1 MPEGHVIHR
10 LADEFTRIFG
20 TQRLHITSPQ
30 GRFATEATLV
40 DGSRLERAE
49 AFGKHLFLHF
59 DAASDEHIIYIHLG
73 LIGHL
78 RFEDREKVWG
88 QIRLRIE
95 TLADDD
101 ANDSGTKTRS
111 TSAAEGNS
119 DSGNPHN
126 LAANLRG
133 PQWCR
138 LITDEEYAIA
148 VGKIGEDP
156 IRDDAD
162 PKQVWTKVQRSKR
175 SIGSLLMDQKLFAGV
190 GNIYRAEVLFRHQ
203 QSPFTPGNA
212 IDRSV
217 FFAMW
222 EDLVALMRQGVVD
235 GEINTVR
242 AEHTPEVMHR
252 PARDDEHGGE
262 VYVYRRAGDDCYV
275 CGSDIAMK
283 AYEGRNLFWCPTCQA

>member
-10 LADEFTRIFG
+10 LAGEFTRIFG

-30 GRFATEATLV
+30 GRFATEAALV

-88 QIRLRIE
+88 QIRVRIE
-95 TLADDD
+95 TLDDD
-101 ANDSGTKTRS
+101 GSSGGSSSEDTT
-111 TSAAEGNS
+111 
-119 DSGNPHN
+119 N

-138 LITDEEYAIA
+138 LITDEDYAIA

-156 IRDDAD
+156 IRDDAN
-162 PKQVWTKVQRSKR
+162 PQQVWAKVQRSKR

-222 EDLVALMRQGVVD
+222 EDLVVLMRQGVVD

-242 AEHTPEVMHR
+242 DEHTPEVMHR

>member
-30 GRFATEATLV
+30 GRFATEAALV

-95 TLADDD
+95 TLDDD
-101 ANDSGTKTRS
+101 GSSEDTT
-111 TSAAEGNS
+111 
-119 DSGNPHN
+119 N

-156 IRDDAD
+156 IRDDAN
-162 PKQVWTKVQRSKR
+162 PRQVWAKVQRSKR

-222 EDLVALMRQGVVD
+222 EDLVVLMRQGVVD

-242 AEHTPEVMHR
+242 DEHTPEVMHR

>member
-10 LADEFTRIFG
+10 LAGEFTRIFG

-30 GRFATEATLV
+30 GRFATEAALV
-40 DGSRLERAE
+40 DGSRLERSE

-59 DAASDEHIIYIHLG
+59 DVASDEHIIYIHLG

-95 TLADDD
+95 ALADDGSSED
-101 ANDSGTKTRS
+101 TT
-111 TSAAEGNS
+111 
-119 DSGNPHN
+119 N

-156 IRDDAD
+156 IRDDAN
-162 PKQVWTKVQRSKR
+162 PRQVWAKVQRSKR

>member
-30 GRFATEATLV
+30 GRFATEAALV

-88 QIRLRIE
+88 QIRVRIE
-95 TLADDD
+95 TLDDD
-101 ANDSGTKTRS
+101 GSSEDAT
-111 TSAAEGNS
+111 
-119 DSGNPHN
+119 N

-156 IRDDAD
+156 IRDDAN
-162 PKQVWTKVQRSKR
+162 PRQVWAKVQRSKR

>member
-30 GRFATEATLV
+30 GRFATEAALV

-59 DAASDEHIIYIHLG
+59 DAASDEHIVYIHLG

-78 RFEDREKVWG
+78 RFEDRENVWG

-95 TLADDD
+95 ALADD
-101 ANDSGTKTRS
+101 S
-111 TSAAEGNS
+111 TSS
-119 DSGNPHN
+119 HH

-242 AEHTPEVMHR
+242 DEHTPEVMHR

>member
-20 TQRLHITSPQ
+20 THRLHITSPQ
-30 GRFATEATLV
+30 GRFATEAALV

-88 QIRLRIE
+88 QIRVRIE
-95 TLADDD
+95 TLDDD
-101 ANDSGTKTRS
+101 GSSEDAT
-111 TSAAEGNS
+111 
-119 DSGNPHN
+119 N

-156 IRDDAD
+156 IRDDAN
-162 PKQVWTKVQRSKR
+162 PRQVWAKVQRSKR

-222 EDLVALMRQGVVD
+222 EDLVVLMRQGVVD

-242 AEHTPEVMHR
+242 DEHTPEVMHR

>member
-30 GRFATEATLV
+30 GRFATEAELV

-88 QIRLRIE
+88 QIRVRIE
-95 TLADDD
+95 TLDDD
-101 ANDSGTKTRS
+101 GSSEDTT
-111 TSAAEGNS
+111 
-119 DSGNPHN
+119 N

-156 IRDDAD
+156 IRDDAN
-162 PKQVWTKVQRSKR
+162 PRQVWAKVQRSKR

-242 AEHTPEVMHR
+242 DEHTPEVMHR

>member
-20 TQRLHITSPQ
+20 THRLHITSPQ
-30 GRFATEATLV
+30 GRFATEAELV

-88 QIRLRIE
+88 QIRVRIE
-95 TLADDD
+95 TLDDD
-101 ANDSGTKTRS
+101 GSSGGSSSEDAT
-111 TSAAEGNS
+111 
-119 DSGNPHN
+119 N

-156 IRDDAD
+156 IRDDAN
-162 PKQVWTKVQRSKR
+162 PRQVWAKVQRSKR

-242 AEHTPEVMHR
+242 DEHTPEVMHR

-262 VYVYRRAGDDCYV
+262 VYVYRRAGEDCYV

>member
-30 GRFATEATLV
+30 GRFATEAELV

-95 TLADDD
+95 TLDDD
-101 ANDSGTKTRS
+101 GSSEDAT
-111 TSAAEGNS
+111 
-119 DSGNPHN
+119 N

-156 IRDDAD
+156 IRDDAN
-162 PKQVWTKVQRSKR
+162 PRQVWAKVQRSKR

-222 EDLVALMRQGVVD
+222 EDLVVLMRQGVVD

-242 AEHTPEVMHR
+242 DEHTPEVMHR

>member
-10 LADEFTRIFG
+10 LAGEFTRIFG

-30 GRFATEATLV
+30 GRFATEAALV

-88 QIRLRIE
+88 QIRVRIE
-95 TLADDD
+95 TLDDD
-101 ANDSGTKTRS
+101 GSSEDAT
-111 TSAAEGNS
+111 
-119 DSGNPHN
+119 N

-156 IRDDAD
+156 IRDDAN
-162 PKQVWTKVQRSKR
+162 PRQVWAKVQRSKR

>member
-30 GRFATEATLV
+30 GRFATEAELV

-95 TLADDD
+95 TLDDD
-101 ANDSGTKTRS
+101 GSSEDTT
-111 TSAAEGNS
+111 
-119 DSGNPHN
+119 N

-156 IRDDAD
+156 IRDDAN
-162 PKQVWTKVQRSKR
+162 PRQVWAKIQRSKR

-222 EDLVALMRQGVVD
+222 EDLVVLMRQGVVD

-242 AEHTPEVMHR
+242 DEHTPEVMHR

>member
-20 TQRLHITSPQ
+20 THRLHITSPQ
-30 GRFATEATLV
+30 GRFATEAELV

-95 TLADDD
+95 TLDDD
-101 ANDSGTKTRS
+101 GSSEDTT
-111 TSAAEGNS
+111 
-119 DSGNPHN
+119 N

-156 IRDDAD
+156 IRDDAN
-162 PKQVWTKVQRSKR
+162 PRQVWAKVQRSKR

>member
-20 TQRLHITSPQ
+20 THRLHITSPQ
-30 GRFATEATLV
+30 GRFATEAELV

-88 QIRLRIE
+88 QIRVRIE
-95 TLADDD
+95 TLDDD
-101 ANDSGTKTRS
+101 GSSGGSSSEDTT
-111 TSAAEGNS
+111 
-119 DSGNPHN
+119 N

-156 IRDDAD
+156 IRDDAN
-162 PKQVWTKVQRSKR
+162 PRQVWAKVQRSKR

-222 EDLVALMRQGVVD
+222 EDLVVLMRQGVVD

-242 AEHTPEVMHR
+242 DEHTPEVMHR

>member
-10 LADEFTRIFG
+10 LANEFTRIFG

-88 QIRLRIE
+88 QIRVRIE
-95 TLADDD
+95 TLDDD
-101 ANDSGTKTRS
+101 GSSEDAT
-111 TSAAEGNS
+111 
-119 DSGNPHN
+119 N

-156 IRDDAD
+156 IRDDAN
-162 PKQVWTKVQRSKR
+162 PRQVWTKVQRSKR

-222 EDLVALMRQGVVD
+222 EDLVVLMRQGVVD

-242 AEHTPEVMHR
+242 DEHTPEVMHR

>member
-20 TQRLHITSPQ
+20 THRLHITSPQ
-30 GRFATEATLV
+30 GRFATEAELV

-88 QIRLRIE
+88 QIRVRIE
-95 TLADDD
+95 TLDDD
-101 ANDSGTKTRS
+101 GSSGGSSSEDAGSEDAT
-111 TSAAEGNS
+111 
-119 DSGNPHN
+119 N

-156 IRDDAD
+156 IRDDAN
-162 PKQVWTKVQRSKR
+162 PRQVWAKVQRSKR

-222 EDLVALMRQGVVD
+222 EDLVVLMRQGVVD

-242 AEHTPEVMHR
+242 DEHTPEVMHR

>member
-20 TQRLHITSPQ
+20 THRLHITSPQ
-30 GRFATEATLV
+30 GRFATEAELV

-88 QIRLRIE
+88 QIRVRIE
-95 TLADDD
+95 TLDDD
-101 ANDSGTKTRS
+101 GSSGSSSSEDAT
-111 TSAAEGNS
+111 
-119 DSGNPHN
+119 N

-156 IRDDAD
+156 IRDDAN
-162 PKQVWTKVQRSKR
+162 PRQVWAKVQRSKR

-222 EDLVALMRQGVVD
+222 EDLVVLMRQGVVD

-242 AEHTPEVMHR
+242 DEHTPEVMHR

>member
-30 GRFATEATLV
+30 GRFATEAELV

-88 QIRLRIE
+88 QIRVRIE
-95 TLADDD
+95 TLDDGSSGGSNSDD
-101 ANDSGTKTRS
+101 AGSEDAT
-111 TSAAEGNS
+111 
-119 DSGNPHN
+119 N

-156 IRDDAD
+156 IRDDAN
-162 PKQVWTKVQRSKR
+162 PRQVWAKVQRSKR

-242 AEHTPEVMHR
+242 DEHTPEVMHR

>member
-88 QIRLRIE
+88 QIRVRIE
-95 TLADDD
+95 TLDDD
-101 ANDSGTKTRS
+101 GSSEDTT
-111 TSAAEGNS
+111 
-119 DSGNPHN
+119 N

-156 IRDDAD
+156 IRDDAN
-162 PKQVWTKVQRSKR
+162 PRQVWAKVQRSKR

-222 EDLVALMRQGVVD
+222 EDLVVLMRQGVVD

-242 AEHTPEVMHR
+242 DEHTPEVMHR

>member
-30 GRFATEATLV
+30 GRFATEAALV
-40 DGSRLERAE
+40 DGSQLERAE

-78 RFEDREKVWG
+78 RFEDRENVWG

-95 TLADDD
+95 ALADD
-101 ANDSGTKTRS
+101 SGS
-111 TSAAEGNS
+111 S
-119 DSGNPHN
+119 HH

>member
-30 GRFATEATLV
+30 GRFATEAELV

-88 QIRLRIE
+88 QIRVRIE
-95 TLADDD
+95 TLDDD
-101 ANDSGTKTRS
+101 SSSEDAT
-111 TSAAEGNS
+111 
-119 DSGNPHN
+119 N

-156 IRDDAD
+156 IRDDAN
-162 PKQVWTKVQRSKR
+162 PRQVWAKVQRSKR

-222 EDLVALMRQGVVD
+222 EDLVVLMRQGVVD

>member
-20 TQRLHITSPQ
+20 THRLHITSPQ
-30 GRFATEATLV
+30 GRFATEAELV

-59 DAASDEHIIYIHLG
+59 DAGSDEHIIYIHLG

-88 QIRLRIE
+88 QIRVRIE
-95 TLADDD
+95 TLDDD
-101 ANDSGTKTRS
+101 GSSGGSSSEDAT
-111 TSAAEGNS
+111 
-119 DSGNPHN
+119 N

-156 IRDDAD
+156 IRDDAN
-162 PKQVWTKVQRSKR
+162 PRQVWAKVQRSKR

-242 AEHTPEVMHR
+242 DEHTPEVMHR

>member
-10 LADEFTRIFG
+10 LAGEFTRIFG

-30 GRFATEATLV
+30 GRFATEAALV
-40 DGSRLERAE
+40 DGSRLERSE

-59 DAASDEHIIYIHLG
+59 DVASDEHIIYIHLG

-95 TLADDD
+95 ALADDGSSED
-101 ANDSGTKTRS
+101 TT
-111 TSAAEGNS
+111 
-119 DSGNPHN
+119 N

-156 IRDDAD
+156 IRDDAN
-162 PKQVWTKVQRSKR
+162 PRQVWAKVQRSKR
-175 SIGSLLMDQKLFAGV
+175 SIGSLLMNQKLFAGV

>member
-10 LADEFTRIFG
+10 LAGEFTRIFG

-30 GRFATEATLV
+30 GRFATEAALV

-95 TLADDD
+95 TLD
-101 ANDSGTKTRS
+101 NDGSSEDTT
-111 TSAAEGNS
+111 
-119 DSGNPHN
+119 N

-156 IRDDAD
+156 IRDDAN
-162 PKQVWTKVQRSKR
+162 PRQVWAKVQRSKR

-242 AEHTPEVMHR
+242 DEHTPEVMHR

>member
-10 LADEFTRIFG
+10 LAGEFTRIFG

-30 GRFATEATLV
+30 GRFATEAALV
-40 DGSRLERAE
+40 DGSQLERAE

-78 RFEDREKVWG
+78 RFEDRENVWG

-95 TLADDD
+95 ALADD
-101 ANDSGTKTRS
+101 SGS
-111 TSAAEGNS
+111 S
-119 DSGNPHN
+119 HH

-242 AEHTPEVMHR
+242 DEHTPEVMHR

>member
-20 TQRLHITSPQ
+20 THRLHITSPQ
-30 GRFATEATLV
+30 GRFATEAELV

-88 QIRLRIE
+88 QIRVRIE
-95 TLADDD
+95 TLDDD
-101 ANDSGTKTRS
+101 GS
-111 TSAAEGNS
+111 S
-119 DSGNPHN
+119 DGSSSEDTTN

-156 IRDDAD
+156 IRDDAN
-162 PKQVWTKVQRSKR
+162 PRQVWAKVQRSKR

-203 QSPFTPGNA
+203 QSPFTLGNA

-222 EDLVALMRQGVVD
+222 EDLVVLMRQGVVD

-242 AEHTPEVMHR
+242 DEHTPEVMHR

>member
-30 GRFATEATLV
+30 GRFATEAALV

-95 TLADDD
+95 TLADDGS
-101 ANDSGTKTRS
+101 SGSSSSENAGSEDVT
-111 TSAAEGNS
+111 
-119 DSGNPHN
+119 N

-156 IRDDAD
+156 IRDDAN
-162 PKQVWTKVQRSKR
+162 PRQVWAKVQRSKR

-222 EDLVALMRQGVVD
+222 EDLVVLMRQGVVD

-242 AEHTPEVMHR
+242 DEHTPEVMHR

>member
-10 LADEFTRIFG
+10 LAGEFTRIFG

-30 GRFATEATLV
+30 GRFATEAALV
-40 DGSRLERAE
+40 DGSRIERAE

-95 TLADDD
+95 ALADDGSSED
-101 ANDSGTKTRS
+101 TT
-111 TSAAEGNS
+111 
-119 DSGNPHN
+119 N

-156 IRDDAD
+156 IRDDAN
-162 PKQVWTKVQRSKR
+162 PRQVWAKVQRSKR

-222 EDLVALMRQGVVD
+222 EDLVVLMRQGVVD

-242 AEHTPEVMHR
+242 DEHTPEVMHR

>member
-30 GRFATEATLV
+30 GRFTTEAALV
-40 DGSRLERAE
+40 DGSRLEHAE

-59 DAASDEHIIYIHLG
+59 DAASDERIIYIHLG

-88 QIRLRIE
+88 QIRVRIE
-95 TLADDD
+95 TLDDD
-101 ANDSGTKTRS
+101 GSSGGSSSEDTT
-111 TSAAEGNS
+111 
-119 DSGNPHN
+119 N

-156 IRDDAD
+156 IRDDAN
-162 PKQVWTKVQRSKR
+162 PRQVWAKVQRSKR

-222 EDLVALMRQGVVD
+222 EDLVVLMRQGVVD

-242 AEHTPEVMHR
+242 DEHTPEVMHR

>member
-20 TQRLHITSPQ
+20 THRLHITSPQ
-30 GRFATEATLV
+30 GRFATEAELV

-88 QIRLRIE
+88 QIRVRIE
-95 TLADDD
+95 TLDDD
-101 ANDSGTKTRS
+101 
-111 TSAAEGNS
+111 SAS
-119 DSGNPHN
+119 DSATN

-156 IRDDAD
+156 IRDDAN
-162 PKQVWTKVQRSKR
+162 PRQVWAKVQRSKR

-222 EDLVALMRQGVVD
+222 EDLVVLMRQGVVD

-242 AEHTPEVMHR
+242 DEHTPEVMHR

>member
-10 LADEFTRIFG
+10 LAGEFTRIFG

-30 GRFATEATLV
+30 GRFATEAELV

-88 QIRLRIE
+88 QIRVRFE
-95 TLADDD
+95 TLDDD
-101 ANDSGTKTRS
+101 GSSEDAT
-111 TSAAEGNS
+111 
-119 DSGNPHN
+119 N

-156 IRDDAD
+156 IRDDAN
-162 PKQVWTKVQRSKR
+162 PRQVWAKVQRSKR

-217 FFAMW
+217 FFAIW
-222 EDLVALMRQGVVD
+222 EDLVVLMRQGVVD

-242 AEHTPEVMHR
+242 DEHTPEVMHR

-262 VYVYRRAGDDCYV
+262 VYVYRRAGDGCYV

>member
-30 GRFATEATLV
+30 GRFATEAALV

-59 DAASDEHIIYIHLG
+59 DAASDEHIVYIHLG

-78 RFEDREKVWG
+78 RFEDRENVWG

-95 TLADDD
+95 ALADD
-101 ANDSGTKTRS
+101 S
-111 TSAAEGNS
+111 TSS
-119 DSGNPHN
+119 HH

-222 EDLVALMRQGVVD
+222 EDLVVLMRQGVVD

-242 AEHTPEVMHR
+242 DEHTPEVMHR

>member
-30 GRFATEATLV
+30 GRFATEAALV

-88 QIRLRIE
+88 QIRMRIE
-95 TLADDD
+95 TLDDGSSGGSNSED
-101 ANDSGTKTRS
+101 AGSEDAT
-111 TSAAEGNS
+111 
-119 DSGNPHN
+119 N

-156 IRDDAD
+156 IRDDAN
-162 PKQVWTKVQRSKR
+162 PRQVWAKVQRSKR

-242 AEHTPEVMHR
+242 DEHTPEVMHR

>member
-95 TLADDD
+95 TLADGD
-101 ANDSGTKTRS
+101 ANDSGTKTRN

-148 VGKIGEDP
+148 VGKIGKILSAMMP
-156 IRDDAD
+156 IRSRCGRRCS
-162 PKQVWTKVQRSKR
+162 VRSAA
-175 SIGSLLMDQKLFAGV
+175 S
-190 GNIYRAEVLFRHQ
+190 
-203 QSPFTPGNA
+203 
-212 IDRSV
+212 
-217 FFAMW
+217 
-222 EDLVALMRQGVVD
+222 
-235 GEINTVR
+235 
-242 AEHTPEVMHR
+242 
-252 PARDDEHGGE
+252 AR
-262 VYVYRRAGDDCYV
+262 C
-275 CGSDIAMK
+275 
-283 AYEGRNLFWCPTCQA
+283 

>member
-10 LADEFTRIFG
+10 LAGEFTRIFG

-30 GRFATEATLV
+30 GRFATEAALV
-40 DGSRLERAE
+40 DGSRIERAE

-95 TLADDD
+95 TLDDD
-101 ANDSGTKTRS
+101 GSSEDTT
-111 TSAAEGNS
+111 
-119 DSGNPHN
+119 N

-156 IRDDAD
+156 IRDDAN
-162 PKQVWTKVQRSKR
+162 PRQVWAKVQRSKR

-222 EDLVALMRQGVVD
+222 EDLVVLMRQGVVD

-242 AEHTPEVMHR
+242 DEHTPEVMHR

-283 AYEGRNLFWCPTCQA
+283 AYEGRNLFWCPTCQASSFGRRFPPRA

>member
-10 LADEFTRIFG
+10 LAGEFTRIFG

-30 GRFATEATLV
+30 GRFATEAALV

-78 RFEDREKVWG
+78 RFEDREKIWG

-95 TLADDD
+95 PLA
-101 ANDSGTKTRS
+101 
-111 TSAAEGNS
+111 
-119 DSGNPHN
+119 
-126 LAANLRG
+126 
-133 PQWCR
+133 
-138 LITDEEYAIA
+138 
-148 VGKIGEDP
+148 
-156 IRDDAD
+156 IRDDVD
-162 PKQVWTKVQRSKR
+162 PKQVWAKVRRSKR

-242 AEHTPEVMHR
+242 DEHTPEVMHR

>member
-30 GRFATEATLV
+30 GRFATEAELV

-88 QIRLRIE
+88 QIRVRIE
-95 TLADDD
+95 TLDDD
-101 ANDSGTKTRS
+101 GS
-111 TSAAEGNS
+111 S
-119 DSGNPHN
+119 DGSSSEDTTN

-156 IRDDAD
+156 IRDDAN
-162 PKQVWTKVQRSKR
+162 PRQVWAKVQRSKR

-222 EDLVALMRQGVVD
+222 EDLVVLMRQGVVD

-242 AEHTPEVMHR
+242 DEHTPEVMHR

>member
-20 TQRLHITSPQ
+20 THRLHITSPQ
-30 GRFATEATLV
+30 GRFATEAELV

-88 QIRLRIE
+88 QIRVRIE
-95 TLADDD
+95 TLDDD
-101 ANDSGTKTRS
+101 GSSGGSSSEDAT
-111 TSAAEGNS
+111 
-119 DSGNPHN
+119 N

-156 IRDDAD
+156 IRDDAN
-162 PKQVWTKVQRSKR
+162 PRQVWAKVQRSKR

-242 AEHTPEVMHR
+242 DEHTPEVMHR

>member
-30 GRFATEATLV
+30 GRFATEAALV

-95 TLADDD
+95 TLDDD
-101 ANDSGTKTRS
+101 GSSEDTT
-111 TSAAEGNS
+111 
-119 DSGNPHN
+119 N

-162 PKQVWTKVQRSKR
+162 PKQVWAKVRRSKR

-222 EDLVALMRQGVVD
+222 EDLVVLMRQGVVD

-242 AEHTPEVMHR
+242 DEHTPEVMHR

>member
-30 GRFATEATLV
+30 GRFATEAALV

-95 TLADDD
+95 TLDDD
-101 ANDSGTKTRS
+101 GSSEDTT
-111 TSAAEGNS
+111 
-119 DSGNPHN
+119 N

-162 PKQVWTKVQRSKR
+162 PKQVWAKVRRSKR

-242 AEHTPEVMHR
+242 DEHTPEVMHR

>member
-10 LADEFTRIFG
+10 LAGEFTRIFG

-30 GRFATEATLV
+30 GRFATEAALV
-40 DGSRLERAE
+40 DGSRIERAE

-95 TLADDD
+95 TLDDD
-101 ANDSGTKTRS
+101 GSSEDTT
-111 TSAAEGNS
+111 
-119 DSGNPHN
+119 N

-156 IRDDAD
+156 IRDDAN
-162 PKQVWTKVQRSKR
+162 PRQVWAKVQRSKR